1 MNSQLT
7 RKNSRTAIFFL
18 TPALLMLLIF
28 FIFPVAQSFWYS
40 FTNWDGVASS
50 YKFVGFS
57 NFKSV
62 LSSRQIL
69 TILRNT
75 GLLIITYIPVLNIVA
90 LAMAII
96 IKGCTR
102 NVGNFFKVIIFF
114 PNILAKVVVA
124 QIWKTMLDTN
134 YGLVNQI
141 FNFLGFEQKLD
152 WLGNAS
158 TALPLVAIATVW
170 FASGY
175 YMVIY
180 YAGLLN
186 IPTELYE
193 ASSIDGASAVQNFRF
208 ITLPLL
214 MPSVAINVVLSTIG
228 CLAMF
233 DIPYAMTS
241 GGPGY
246 ASTTIALQI
255 YLYNSQ
261 MLQLS
266 NGVALSALLCIVS
279 ICFTL
284 VELRFFAKREV
295 Y

>member
-1 MNSQLT
+1 MNSRLV
-7 RKNSRTAIFFL
+7 RRNSSIALLFL
-18 TPALLMLLIF
+18 APALLILLVF
-28 FIFPVAQSFWYS
+28 FIYPVLQSFWYS
-40 FTNWDGVASS
+40 FTNWDGVAST
-50 YKFVGFS
+50 YNFVGFS
-57 NFKSV
+57 NFKAV
-62 LSSRQIL
+62 LTSRQIL
-69 TILRNT
+69 TIIRNT
-75 GLLIITYIPVLNIVA
+75 MMLMITYIPILNIIA
-90 LAMAII
+90 LAMALVIN
-96 IKGCTR
+96 GCTR
-102 NVGNFFKVIIFF
+102 KAGNLFKVIIFF

-134 YGLVNQI
+134 YGLFNQI
-141 FNFLGFEQKLD
+141 LTFFGFENKVD
-152 WLGNAS
+152 WLGNTS
-158 TALPLVAIATVW
+158 TALPLIAAATVW

-193 ASSIDGASAVQNFRF
+193 ASSIDGASVVQNFRF
-208 ITLPLL
+208 ITFPLL
-214 MPSVAINVVLSTIG
+214 LPSLAINVVLSTIG

-233 DIPYAMTS
+233 DIPYAMTN

-246 ASTTIALQI
+246 ASTTVALQI

-279 ICFTL
+279 ISLTL
-284 VELRFFAKREV
+284 LELRFFAKREGH
-295 Y
+295 

>member
-1 MNSQLT
+1 MV
-7 RKNSRTAIFFL
+7 
-18 TPALLMLLIF
+18 F
-28 FIFPVAQSFWYS
+28 FIYPVLQSFWYS

-50 YKFVGFS
+50 YSFVGFS
-57 NFKSV
+57 NFKTV
-62 LSSRQIL
+62 LTSRQIL

-75 GLLIITYIPVLNIVA
+75 GLLMITYIPVLNIVA
-90 LAMAII
+90 LAMALV

-102 NVGNFFKVIIFF
+102 RAGNFFKVIIFF

-134 YGLVNQI
+134 YGLVNLALTS
-141 FNFLGFEQKLD
+141 LGVGHKID
-152 WLGNAS
+152 WLGSAA
-158 TALPLVAIATVW
+158 TALPLVAAATVW

-193 ASSIDGASAVQNFRF
+193 ASSIDGASAVQNFRY
-208 ITLPLL
+208 ITFPLL
-214 MPSVAINVVLSTIG
+214 MPSLAINVVLSTIG
-228 CLAMF
+228 SLAMF
-233 DIPYAMTS
+233 DIPYAMTN

-266 NGVALSALLCIVS
+266 NGVALSVLLCIVS
-279 ICFTL
+279 ICFAL
-284 VELRFFAKREV
+284 IELRYFAKREV
-295 Y
+295 H